1 MNLDGAVRHVASK
14 ANPEKEDDMVSLA
27 AQQWMKE
34 GEAAGIAKGEAA
46 GIAKGE
52 AKGLKAAR
60 VDDLFDI
67 LEARFG
73 SVDDSVRERIAEMS
87 ADDLRP
93 LLRRAATA
101 PDIATVFEG
110 WSPQ

>member
-1 MNLDGAVRHVASK
+1 
-14 ANPEKEDDMVSLA
+14 MVSLA

-34 GEAAGIAKGEAA
+34 GEAIGIAKGEAA

-60 VDDLFDI
+60 VDDLLDI

-73 SVDDSVRERIAEMS
+73 SVDASVRERIAELS

-93 LLRRAATA
+93 VLRRAAM
-101 PDIATVFEG
+101 ATDVDEVFE
-110 WSPQ
+110 SPLGTYPRMQ

>member
-1 MNLDGAVRHVASK
+1 MNLDGIVRHVASK

-34 GEAAGIAKGEAA
+34 GEAAGIAKGEAN
-46 GIAKGE
+46 GE

-60 VDDLFDI
+60 VDDLLDI
-67 LEARFG
+67 LETRFG
-73 SVDDSVRERIAEMS
+73 SVDASVREMIAETS
-87 ADDLRP
+87 AEDLRP

-110 WSPQ
+110 WSPH